1 MIRDNLLQK
10 VAVSRDPVSTA
21 ALAAS
26 TGLDFSSETL
36 AAVDVLLAL
45 SLEVNQYLD
54 GWVMSVDTRDRRI
67 LNALHDHVTSYP
79 EKKIFRVV
87 AALGN
92 LSAEDQM
99 TEQQLQALLSRTG
112 EFELL
117 PNAMIKRGS

>member
-1 MIRDNLLQK
+1 MIRETLLQK

-21 ALAAS
+21 ALASSA
-26 TGLDFSSETL
+26 GLDSSPETL
-36 AAVDVLLAL
+36 AAVDVLLAF
-45 SLEVNQYLD
+45 SPEVNQYLD

-67 LNALHDHVTSYP
+67 LNALHDHVAAYP
-79 EKKIFRVV
+79 DKKIFRVA

-92 LSAEDQM
+92 MSAEDQM
-99 TEQQLQALLSRTG
+99 TEQQLQALLCRTG